1 MTQQQKQ
8 DDKMVVCSGCVRQ
21 TANLKGWMDDNAIV
35 LDILPPLWAGQG
47 SSLQILLVC
56 FERSQGVSFLECFVY
71 LLNALCDLLRSKGL
85 SFLVRFEL

>member
-35 LDILPPLWAGQG
+35 LDILPPPVSGAG
-47 SSLQILLVC
+47 I
-56 FERSQGVSFLECFVY
+56 FLADIISMF
-71 LLNALCDLLRSKGL
+71 
-85 SFLVRFEL
+85 

>member
-35 LDILPPLWAGQG
+35 LDILPPPPVSGAG
-47 SSLQILLVC
+47 I
-56 FERSQGVSFLECFVY
+56 FLADIISMF
-71 LLNALCDLLRSKGL
+71 
-85 SFLVRFEL
+85 